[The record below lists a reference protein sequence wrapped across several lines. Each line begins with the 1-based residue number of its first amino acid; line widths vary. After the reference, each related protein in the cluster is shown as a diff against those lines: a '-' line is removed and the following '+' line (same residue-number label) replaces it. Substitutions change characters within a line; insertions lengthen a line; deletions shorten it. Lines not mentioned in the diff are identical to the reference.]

1 MGTGIPKTKMP
12 SVGSVGKLPGVGAAS
27 TALNMSNAGAKALTG
42 TKSAPAAAS
51 SQTMADKQAAAKERA
66 AALKQKM
73 ETAKTNATQNQAQ
86 ADATAQPSSI
96 SVSTYLPNATP
107 TEKMVLPGSPAAAVK
122 SPALAP
128 VAATDTGL
136 RDAYKA
142 VFGQQTANV
151 DRQNALRSGA
161 ANRQAAETAAIGGYN
176 AAQTAR
182 AQELASAQANSAN
195 LEAQQ
200 NLLNTG
206 TELAQAQQNADDDKI
221 AALLEQYGE
230 SSPELLAAVAKSY
243 ATGQNADFGNVF
255 NADGTVKT
263 LSSAQ
268 KEMASMQ
275 DYIDVLNDPEAPEAL
290 KATIQAKLD
299 STYSTSKA
307 SSATASTQDVA
318 TFLKTGT
325 KGYNDFSESQVRQAA
340 VEDPSVLDVLKSSA
354 TKYEDRNSAMNA
366 KVGSVALVDGAP
378 VEILGRPYIEQSKNG
393 DGYWVYADVYNYDTG
408 EKKKAVLFEKDS
420 STSSNLGRNLTA
432 WSDIFK

>member
-1 MGTGIPKTKMP
+1 MGSGLPKI
-12 SVGSVGKLPGVGAAS
+12 S
-27 TALNMSNAGAKALTG
+27 

-51 SQTMADKQAAAKERA
+51 AQTLADKQASAKERA
-66 AALKQKM
+66 AAIKQKM
-73 ETAKTNATQNQAQ
+73 ETAKTNAIQNQAQ

-96 SVSTYLPNATP
+96 SISTYQPNATP

-122 SPALAP
+122 PTIQAP
-128 VAATDTGL
+128 TVSTDTGL

-176 AAQTAR
+176 AAQTTR

-221 AALLEQYGE
+221 AALLEQYGD

-243 ATGQNADFGNVF
+243 ATGQNVDFGNVF

-275 DYIDVLNDPEAPEAL
+275 DYIDVLNDPEAPDAL

-299 STYSTSKA
+299 SIYSTSKA

-318 TFLKTGT
+318 TFLKTGE
-325 KGYNDFSESQVRQAA
+325 KNYNDFTETQISQAA
-340 VEDPSVLDVLKSSA
+340 DADESVLKTLLSGA
-354 TKYEDRNSAMNA
+354 TKYEAA
-366 KVGSVALVDGAP
+366 AQ
-378 VEILGRPYIEQSKNG
+378 EIATLHPIFHVYLCLSFSRCCAGRTLPTVPAEN
-393 DGYWVYADVYNYDTG
+393 VC
-408 EKKKAVLFEKDS
+408 L
-420 STSSNLGRNLTA
+420 
-432 WSDIFK
+432 